1 MRLLLGA
8 LFAMLACA
16 ASAAEFRFN
25 GSLSSEVRSTPLDN
39 GSPLNPGNVA
49 DLEEESAAGDINLFA
64 GATSDSRRWQ
74 FHFKG
79 RGEAST
85 TDDDGFE
92 LGEAWLRV
100 NVTPWLDVTAGRV
113 IEKWGTGYA
122 WNPVAFISPEKNP
135 ADPSDRRSAYKGREM
150 IRADVFVRDSTLS
163 LYALEEGVFAA
174 RGYRLVGGTD
184 VALHL
189 RVQDGHTD
197 PGISL
202 ARVFGDALELH
213 AEVARDR
220 AVVGGHYTFARGT
233 NVMLELYR
241 NGEGPRDAD
250 WNAFRQ
256 GVASASDGPSL
267 GRVAATYAPLAMGRE
282 YAFVRLSH
290 PFTRSSIDVEAL
302 AIANLHD
309 GSIMARFM
317 VSRTFAQRF
326 SIYLLDTEFTGRQ
339 GSELSYMPIERSTV
353 IGARIWF

>member
-1 MRLLLGA
+1 MVRALIAALGVLLA
-8 LFAMLACA
+8 SA

-25 GSLSSEVRSTPLDN
+25 GSISSEARSTPLDDE
-39 GSPLNPGNVA
+39 SQLNPGNVA
-49 DLEEESAAGDINLFA
+49 QLEEESAAGDLNLFA
-64 GATSDSRRWQ
+64 DATSDSRRWQ
-74 FHFKG
+74 LHFKG

-85 TDDDGFE
+85 TNEDGFE
-92 LGEAWLRV
+92 LGEAWLRL

-135 ADPSDRRSAYKGREM
+135 ADPSDRRSAYIGREM
-150 IRADVFVRDSTLS
+150 IRADVFVRDSTVS
-163 LYALEEGVFAA
+163 LYALEDGAFAA

-213 AEVARDR
+213 AEVASDR
-220 AVVGGHYTFARGT
+220 AVVGGHYTFASGT

-241 NGEGPRDAD
+241 NGEAPGEAGLET
-250 WNAFRQ
+250 FRQ
-256 GVASASDGPSL
+256 NLAAASDGLSL
-267 GRVAATYAPLAMGRE
+267 GTVAATYAPLSMGRE
-282 YAFVRLSH
+282 YAFGRVSH
-290 PFTRSSIDVEAL
+290 PFTRLSVDVEAL

-317 VSRTFAQRF
+317 VSRTFRTARHSSAKQ
-326 SIYLLDTEFTGRQ
+326 SAKL
-339 GSELSYMPIERSTV
+339 GST
-353 IGARIWF
+353 